1 MRERQHYSNEAGEE
15 NEWMIKNSQNDG
27 VPAAL
32 CLSEVIKEV
41 VKSSPL
47 LDRNGSLS
55 THCCRTP

>member
-1 MRERQHYSNEAGEE
+1 MRERQHYSNEAEEE

-27 VPAAL
+27 VLAAL

-47 LDRNGSLS
+47 LDPNGSLS
-55 THCCRTP
+55 IHCCRTP